1 MPSDVICSRLEPGGC
16 PPVRP
21 SARPTAG
28 FTVLEAL
35 VAVTIVGMTAVASL
49 AAFGSQLQAGARAE
63 TAIEA
68 EALAEELLARLRLL
82 PVTSLQVLPDSL
94 RSGTFPSPFEGYRW
108 TSTLGAR
115 LHEADLHETTVT
127 VRWEGGEFAVS
138 TRLYRPSREPS
149 R

>member
-1 MPSDVICSRLEPGGC
+1 MSTSPVAEPPSRRADER
-16 PPVRP
+16 
-21 SARPTAG
+21 G

-63 TAIEA
+63 TALEA

-82 PVTSLQVLPDSL
+82 PVASLRVLPDSL
-94 RSGTFPSPFEGYRW
+94 RSGTFPPPFEGYRW
-108 TSTLGAR
+108 TSTVGAR
-115 LHEADLHETTVT
+115 LHEVDLHEATVI

-138 TRLYRPSREPS
+138 TRLFRPSRRPS